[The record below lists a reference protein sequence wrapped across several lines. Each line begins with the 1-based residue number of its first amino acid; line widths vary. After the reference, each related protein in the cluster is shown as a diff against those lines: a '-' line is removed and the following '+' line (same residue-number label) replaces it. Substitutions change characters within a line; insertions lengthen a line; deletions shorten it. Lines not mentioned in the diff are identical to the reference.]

1 MSTPSNIGR
10 PSGHY
15 NGQGGRIK
23 PFVNS
28 RGPRVAVIVG
38 STHLGVYREGTK
50 RLANILAR
58 LVVPYRLEMI
68 EPRALPARV
77 IPHMTRLMTPRF
89 SFPKGATRNE

>member
-1 MSTPSNIGR
+1 MSTSSNIGR

-28 RGPRVAVIVG
+28 RGPRVAVLVG
-38 STHLGVYREGTK
+38 NTVVGVYREDTK
-50 RLANILAR
+50 RLQGILAR
-58 LVVPYRLEMI
+58 LVVPYRLEKV
-68 EPRALPARV
+68 EPREVPARV

-89 SFPKGATRNE
+89 SFSKGATRNE